1 MEINLTIDRFEEDK
15 AALKTED
22 GQETIIFPKN
32 LLPADAHEGAVLSFS
47 IRALA
52 EAEEE
57 KRKKAKDI
65 LNEILNIGD
74 NNG

>member
-1 MEINLTIDRFEEDK
+1 MEINLTIDRFEENK
-15 AALKTED
+15 AVLKTED
-22 GQETIIFPKN
+22 GKEIIIFPKN
-32 LLPADAHEGAVLSFS
+32 LLPAGVLEGAVLNFS